1 MDREKVLDN
10 LGEDLRFFVG
20 RFEIYMPFYG
30 PVGPVRKPCLA
41 KLISFLFLNFLF
53 DFLGP
58 RGPL

>member
-41 KLISFLFLNFLF
+41 KVFLFFFNFIFVREDLF
-53 DFLGP
+53 K
-58 RGPL
+58 R